1 MKQVFTILLGAFC
14 FQTIFSQD
22 QPGVITVRKERKIDS
37 LFCIAPIMPSF
48 KGGDSQFMSFL
59 NKNINYPDSLR
70 EKGVTGKVYCKFV
83 IETDGSISNIEIIRS
98 PNPAFSEIVK
108 NAILRIPN
116 WNPGMQEGKK
126 VRVQFVVPV
135 SFKIK

>member
-22 QPGVITVRKERKIDS
+22 QPGVITVRKEIKIDS

-59 NKNINYPDSLR
+59 NKNINYP
-70 EKGVTGKVYCKFV
+70 
-83 IETDGSISNIEIIRS
+83 
-98 PNPAFSEIVK
+98 
-108 NAILRIPN
+108 
-116 WNPGMQEGKK
+116 GMQEGKK
-126 VRVQFVVPV
+126 GRVQFVVPV